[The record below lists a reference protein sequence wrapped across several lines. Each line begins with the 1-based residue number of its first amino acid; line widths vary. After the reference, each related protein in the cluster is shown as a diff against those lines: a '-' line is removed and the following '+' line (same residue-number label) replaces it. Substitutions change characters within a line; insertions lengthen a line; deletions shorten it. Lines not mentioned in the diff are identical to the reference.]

1 MKKNTVIAIA
11 NQKGGAGKT
20 TTAIN
25 IGVILRQK
33 GYKVLLV
40 DLDPQNSLSTT
51 YLKHEYDPEQPTVYE
66 LMEAVIKRYPIDI
79 DAFVCHNEV
88 NDIDYIASDIRLSNM
103 ERQLVVTRCSETVL
117 QRAFKKAEHLDYDFI
132 ILDCP
137 PSLST
142 LLYNALSASRYVLV
156 PVMAQVLAHDG
167 VPMLLDTVAEVQE
180 NINPELEILGYIAT
194 VFEKQTKMSKDIEDT
209 LRENFGSKYWG
220 YISKSTGASLS
231 SEQGKALSLYKD
243 TRDNQKYTKLAKE
256 YAAIAD
262 KVVISATK

>member
-66 LMEAVIKRYPIDI
+66 LMDAIIKRYPISI

-88 NDIDYIASDIRLSNM
+88 NDIDYIPSDIRLSNM

-117 QRAFKKAEHLDYDFI
+117 QRAFKKAQPDYDYI
-132 ILDCP
+132 IIDCP

-142 LLYNALSASRYVLV
+142 LLYNALCAAKYVLV
-156 PVMAQVLAHDG
+156 PVMAQILALDG
-167 VPMLLDTVAEVQE
+167 VPMLLDTVIEVQE
-180 NINPELEILGYIAT
+180 NVNPDLEILGYIAT
-194 VFEKQTKMSKDIEDT
+194 VFEKQTKMSNDVEDT
-209 LRENFGSKYWG
+209 LKENFGSKYWG

-231 SEQGKALSLYKD
+231 SEEGRALSLYKD
-243 TRDNQKYTKLAKE
+243 TRDNRKYTKLAKE
-256 YAAIAD
+256 YEVIAERM
-262 KVVISATK
+262 IASIN